1 MKKDFPDK
9 PCKVCG
15 STLKYVTYN
24 KGVKGN
30 ITESGC
36 CVKCHNLKSK
46 DQRNSL
52 TDRYIRHTINTQLHI
67 PYSEISQEMIDLKRK
82 ALICERI
89 TNAERKKEMLENHT
103 LVTYYNENKEEI
115 LSSVSKPRESV
126 EQYESL
132 VAFEESKVELSPT
145 SEIGKIIEKLMR
157 MEQHREEVYSHLKAI
172 NELLT

>member
-15 STLKYVTYN
+15 STLKYVNYYKN
-24 KGVKGN
+24 VKGN
-30 ITESGC
+30 IKESGS
-36 CVKCHNLKSK
+36 CVNCHNLLDRERKK
-46 DQRNSL
+46 SL
-52 TDRYIRHTINTQLHI
+52 TDSYIRNIIHGQTHV

-82 ALICERI
+82 AIICKRI
-89 TNAERKKEMLENHT
+89 TIAERKKEMLENHR
-103 LVTYYNENKEEI
+103 LVNYYNENKEEI

-145 SEIGKIIEKLMR
+145 SEIGKIIEKLMK
-157 MEQHREEVYSHLKAI
+157 MEKRREEVYSHLNAI
-172 NELLT
+172 NELLI